1 MALIIEDGTGITNAE
16 SYATA
21 AELASYAT
29 LYGVTV
35 PSTEAEQE
43 ALLRQA
49 AVQMNVMSWKGHTAN
64 ADQALAWPRSN
75 VWVDGRL
82 IANNYIPAR
91 IQYGQM
97 ALAAEIFNDQTNPPD
112 QRQGPVTKE
121 KVDVLEVEYG
131 QVENTGK
138 LMWAA
143 PERPS
148 RAQFAD
154 FLVTRG
160 LLAVRA

>member
-49 AVQMNVMSWKGHTAN
+49 AVQMNVMKWKGRRAN
-64 ADQALAWPRSN
+64 ADQALAWPRSD
-75 VWVDGRL
+75 VWTDGQL
-82 IANNYIPAR
+82 QPSSYIPSR

-97 ALAAEIFNDQTNPPD
+97 ALATEIYNDQVNPPD

>member
-1 MALIIEDGTGITNAE
+1 MALIIEDGTGKADAD

-21 AELASYAT
+21 AELVDYGT
-29 LYGVTV
+29 RYGVTV
-35 PSTEAEQE
+35 PDTEEEQE

-49 AVQMNVMSWKGHTAN
+49 AVQMNVMKWKGHRAN

-75 VWVDGRL
+75 VWIDGQL
-82 IANNYIPAR
+82 QPNSYIPSR

-97 ALAAEIFNDQTNPPD
+97 ALAAEIHDNQVNPPD

-121 KVDVLEVEYG
+121 KVDALEVEYG
-131 QVENTGK
+131 QIENTGK